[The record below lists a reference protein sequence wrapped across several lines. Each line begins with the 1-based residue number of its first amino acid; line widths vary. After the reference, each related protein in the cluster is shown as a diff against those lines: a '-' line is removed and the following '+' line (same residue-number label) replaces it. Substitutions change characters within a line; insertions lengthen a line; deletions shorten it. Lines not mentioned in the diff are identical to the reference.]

1 MKARREIT
9 TTRVKIVSSLSSRK
23 YGSKEGEGGMKL
35 VEENVRTHIH
45 CDVVNCLREEGM
57 DMQHMEM
64 AVARYDYRVND

>member
-1 MKARREIT
+1 
-9 TTRVKIVSSLSSRK
+9 
-23 YGSKEGEGGMKL
+23 MKL

-64 AVARYDYRVND
+64 AVTRYDYRVND